1 MVRRHFGPIAEI
13 NGLPLRERRSG
24 VHEITGHKFGLRIR
38 YGQGHRNDFLIT
50 VFPLRTPPHD
60 LDDLSDEIG
69 LGIVAE
75 FNGVPFH
82 GMEVRNEDDAEKA
95 FAVAAESSKSL
106 VVPYLIGE
114 KDEFAGL
121 RQFVEEKIRQS
132 GVREKKYK
140 FPRNV
145 REEWI

>member
-1 MVRRHFGPIAEI
+1 
-13 NGLPLRERRSG
+13 
-24 VHEITGHKFGLRIR
+24 
-38 YGQGHRNDFLIT
+38 
-50 VFPLRTPPHD
+50 
-60 LDDLSDEIG
+60 
-69 LGIVAE
+69 
-75 FNGVPFH
+75 
-82 GMEVRNEDDAEKA
+82 MEVRNEDDAEKA